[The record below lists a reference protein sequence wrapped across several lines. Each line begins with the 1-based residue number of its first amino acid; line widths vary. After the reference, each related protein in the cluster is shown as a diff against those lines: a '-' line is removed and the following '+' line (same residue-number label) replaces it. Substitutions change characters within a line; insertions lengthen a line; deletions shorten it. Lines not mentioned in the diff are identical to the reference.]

1 MVSGNMPAFS
11 AYKSTDQTVTS
22 GVLTKVTYDT
32 EVFDTANCFTSS
44 TFTPNVAG
52 YYQVNATIAVQSTTT
67 LTIIVGNLYKNGVLY
82 RYGVL
87 GIGINGNTRANLSD
101 LVYMNGTTDYL
112 EIYARGDGATVSF
125 VGGAEVSSFSACLVR
140 AA

>member
-1 MVSGNMPAFS
+1 
-11 AYKSTDQTVTS
+11 
-22 GVLTKVTYDT
+22 
-32 EVFDTANCFTSS
+32 
-44 TFTPNVAG
+44 
-52 YYQVNATIAVQSTTT
+52 
-67 LTIIVGNLYKNGVLY
+67 LY

-125 VGGAEVSSFSACLVR
+125 VGSADVFSFSACLVR